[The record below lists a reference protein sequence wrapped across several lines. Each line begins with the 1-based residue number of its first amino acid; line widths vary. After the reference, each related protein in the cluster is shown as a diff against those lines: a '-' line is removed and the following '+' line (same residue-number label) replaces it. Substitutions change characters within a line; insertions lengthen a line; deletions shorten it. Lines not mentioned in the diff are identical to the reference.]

1 MRQQHTLKISEI
13 FASVQ
18 GEGLRLGEATLFIRL
33 SGCNLQC
40 PFCDTKYAWEKGEQM
55 TVEQIIGRIKQ
66 LRNRFAAE
74 WVCLTGGEPLI
85 QDIENLALRLKVERL
100 KIQVETNGT
109 IYRALPVDWYTVSPK
124 PEKYQFQSEYK
135 TKAREVKLVVE
146 KNLEFESIQKLR
158 EAFPNKIPILLQPE
172 SNLEWSM
179 LKAYDLLK
187 RAVNT
192 GMKNIRLSLQ
202 LHKIFRL
209 Q

>member
-40 PFCDTKYAWEKGEQM
+40 PFCDTQYAWERGEQM
-55 TVEQIIGRIKQ
+55 PIDHILDRIKQ
-66 LRNRFAAE
+66 LRKRFATE

-85 QDIENLALRLKVERL
+85 QDVENLALRLKVERL
-100 KIQVETNGT
+100 KIQIETNGT
-109 IYRALPVDWYTVSPK
+109 IYRTLPVDWYTISPK
-124 PEKYQFQSEYK
+124 PEKYQFQPEYK
-135 TKAREVKLVVE
+135 TKAREVKLVVV
-146 KNLEFESIQKLR
+146 KDLDFGIVQKIR
-158 EAFPNKIPILLQPE
+158 EAFPPKIPLLLQPE

-202 LHKIFRL
+202 LHKVFRL

>member
-1 MRQQHTLKISEI
+1 MHQQPTLKISEI

-33 SGCNLQC
+33 SGCNLKC
-40 PFCDTKYAWEKGEQM
+40 HFCDTKYAWDSGEQM
-55 TVEQIIGRIKQ
+55 SIEQIIDRVKQ

-85 QDIENLALRLKVERL
+85 QNVEKLALRLKVEHL

-109 IYRALPVDWYTVSPK
+109 IYQTLPVDWYTVSPK
-124 PEKYQFQSEYK
+124 PEKYQFQPQFK
-135 TKAREVKLVVE
+135 TKAKEVKLVVSKE
-146 KNLEFESIQKLR
+146 LEFGIIQMIR
-158 EAFPNKIPILLQPE
+158 EAFPIKIPVLLQPE

-179 LKAYDLLK
+179 IKAYDLLK
-187 RAVNT
+187 RSINT
-192 GMKNIRLSLQ
+192 GLKNIRLSLQ

>member
-18 GEGLRLGEATLFIRL
+18 GEGLRLGEPTLFIRL

-40 PFCDTKYAWEKGEQM
+40 PFCDTQYAWEKGEPM
-55 TVEQIIGRIKQ
+55 SIEQIVERVKQ
-66 LRNRFAAE
+66 LRSRFAAE
-74 WVCLTGGEPLI
+74 WICLTGGEPLV
-85 QDIENLALRLKVERL
+85 QNVENLTLRLKVERL

-109 IYRALPVDWYTVSPK
+109 LYKTLPVDWYTVSPK
-124 PEKYQFQSEYK
+124 PEKYQFQPEYK
-135 TKAREVKLVVE
+135 TKAKEVKLVVV
-146 KNLEFESIQKLR
+146 KNLDFEIIQKLR
-158 EAFPNKIPILLQPE
+158 EAFPNRIPILLQPE

-192 GMKNIRLSLQ
+192 DMKNIRLSLQ

>member
-13 FASVQ
+13 FTSVQ

-66 LRNRFAAE
+66 LRSRFAAE
-74 WVCLTGGEPLI
+74 WVCLTGGEPLL
-85 QDIENLALRLKVERL
+85 QNIENLALRIKVERL

-124 PEKYQFQSEYK
+124 PEKYQFQPEYK

-146 KNLEFESIQKLR
+146 KNLNFESIQKLR
-158 EAFPNKIPILLQPE
+158 EAFPNKTPILLQPE

>member
-40 PFCDTKYAWEKGEQM
+40 PFCDTKYAWEKGDQM
-55 TVEQIIGRIKQ
+55 SVEQIIDQVKQ
-66 LRNRFAAE
+66 LRGRFAAE

-85 QDIENLALRLKVERL
+85 QDIENLALRLKVEHL

-124 PEKYQFQSEYK
+124 PEKYQFQPEYK

-146 KNLEFESIQKLR
+146 KNLDFEIIQNLR

-192 GMKNIRLSLQ
+192 GKKNIRLSLQ

>member
-18 GEGLRLGEATLFIRL
+18 GEGLRLGEPTLFIRL

-40 PFCDTKYAWEKGEQM
+40 PFCDTQYAWEKGEQM
-55 TVEQIIGRIKQ
+55 SIEQIVDRVKQ
-66 LRNRFAAE
+66 LRSRFAAE
-74 WVCLTGGEPLI
+74 WVCLTGGEPLV
-85 QDIENLALRLKVERL
+85 QNVENLALRLKVEHL
-100 KIQVETNGT
+100 KTQVETNGT
-109 IYRALPVDWYTVSPK
+109 IYRTLPVDWYTVSPK
-124 PEKYQFQSEYK
+124 PEKYQFQPEYK
-135 TKAREVKLVVE
+135 TKAKEIKLVVV
-146 KNLEFESIQKLR
+146 KNLDFEIIQKIR
-158 EAFPNKIPILLQPE
+158 EAFPNRTPILLQPE

-192 GMKNIRLSLQ
+192 GIENVRLSLQ